1 MKYAFIHEHRTTFP
15 VSVMCPVLDV
25 SSSGYYAWR
34 RRPPSPRQ
42 QANEA
47 LVAQIQIV
55 HKQSRQTYGSPRITE
70 ELQEQGH
77 VCGHN
82 RVARLMRT
90 HGIRAK
96 MSKGF
101 KQTTKSD
108 PSARV
113 APNVLAQDFH
123 AAGPNQTWVSDI
135 TYIRT
140 GEGWLYLCMVM
151 DLFSRQVI
159 GWAMESYLTQ
169 ALVQQAFTMACH
181 HTQPGRGVIFHS
193 DRGSQYTCQT
203 FRVLLKK
210 KGFIQ
215 SMSGTGNCY
224 DNAVAESFFHTL
236 KTEEVYGQWYATR
249 TQARTAIFE
258 YIEVFYNRIR
268 RHSALGYL
276 SPIQF
281 ARKRAA

>member
-1 MKYAFIHEHRTTFP
+1 
-15 VSVMCPVLDV
+15 
-25 SSSGYYAWR
+25 
-34 RRPPSPRQ
+34 
-42 QANEA
+42 
-47 LVAQIQIV
+47 
-55 HKQSRQTYGSPRITE
+55 
-70 ELQEQGH
+70 
-77 VCGHN
+77 
-82 RVARLMRT
+82 
-90 HGIRAK
+90 

-181 HTQPGRGVIFHS
+181 HTQPGRGVIVHS

-215 SMSGTGNCY
+215 SMSGTGNGY

>member
-1 MKYAFIHEHRTTFP
+1 MKYAFIHDHRSTFP
-15 VSVMCPVLDV
+15 VSVLCPVLDV

-34 RRPPSPRQ
+34 CRPPSPRQ

-77 VCGHN
+77 ACGHN
-82 RVARLMRT
+82 RVARLMQT
-90 HGIRAK
+90 HDIRAK
-96 MSKGF
+96 MNKTF
-101 KQTTKSD
+101 KQTTKSN
-108 PSARV
+108 PSAWA

-151 DLFSRQVI
+151 DLFSRQII

-169 ALVQQAFTMACH
+169 ALVQQAFTMAYH
-181 HTQPGRGVIFHS
+181 HTQPGQGVIFHS
-193 DRGSQYTCQT
+193 DRGGQYTCQT

-281 ARKRAA
+281 VRKQAA